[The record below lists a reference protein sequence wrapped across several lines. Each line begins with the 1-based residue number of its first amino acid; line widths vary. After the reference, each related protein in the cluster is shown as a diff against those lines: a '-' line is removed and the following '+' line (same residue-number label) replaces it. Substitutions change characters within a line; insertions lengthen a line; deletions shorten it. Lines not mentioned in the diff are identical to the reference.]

1 MERRRDPASRPR
13 PILNL
18 VKLIDV
24 SVSIRD
30 AMTVYRGNPAVRIR
44 RVMTLATDGVNV
56 SELRLGSHTG
66 THVDAPSHFI
76 KGGKGVDRIA
86 LDDVIGPAWV
96 ADLRRVKGGIG
107 AADLEKARIPR
118 ASRRVLMRTSNS
130 RWWHPARAFR
140 TDFVYLAP
148 DGADWLVDRGV
159 RLVGIDYLS
168 IEGYG
173 VPGAPTHKRLLGAG
187 IPILEGLDLFN
198 VRPGRW
204 QMAAFPLRIKDGDA
218 GLTRAILWAS

>member
-1 MERRRDPASRPR
+1 M
-13 PILNL
+13 
-18 VKLIDV
+18 KLIDV
-24 SVSIRD
+24 TVPIRD

-44 RVMTLATDGVNV
+44 PVMRLATDGVNV

-76 KGGKGVDRIA
+76 KGGKGIDRVDPERF
-86 LDDVIGPAWV
+86 IGPAYV

-107 AADLEKARIPR
+107 AVDLGKARIPR
-118 ASRRVLMRTSNS
+118 GTRRVLLRTSNS

-140 TDFVYLAP
+140 TDFVYLDP
-148 DGADWLVDRGV
+148 DGADWLVDRDV
-159 RLVGIDYLS
+159 QLVGIDYLS

-173 VPGAPTHKRLLGAG
+173 VAGAPTHKRLLLAG

-198 VRPGRW
+198 VHPGRW

-218 GLTRAILWAS
+218 GLTRAVLWTT